1 MVNLKKYHRCDDP
14 VKSLLLL
21 GWSPT
26 DGAGGGVNT
35 VSASRSF
42 VNTSPG
48 SALEHGYNASYEGR
62 VPSSRQRLP
71 NGIQI
76 GYLQQKTNASVK
88 EIGCSNL

>member
-35 VSASRSF
+35 VSARRSF

-48 SALEHGYNASYEGR
+48 SALDTMRPMKGGR
-62 VPSSRQRLP
+62 QVDNGCPKGSRLVNCNKKLMRQ
-71 NGIQI
+71 
-76 GYLQQKTNASVK
+76 
-88 EIGCSNL
+88 

>member
-1 MVNLKKYHRCDDP
+1 MIK

-35 VSASRSF
+35 VSARRSF

-48 SALEHGYNASYEGR
+48 SALDTMRPMKGGA
-62 VPSSRQRLP
+62 
-71 NGIQI
+71 
-76 GYLQQKTNASVK
+76 VK
-88 EIGCSNL
+88 

>member
-48 SALEHGYNASYEGR
+48 SALEHGYNASYEGWR
-62 VPSSRQRLP
+62 RQVD
-71 NGIQI
+71 NGCPKGSKFVNCNKKLMRQ
-76 GYLQQKTNASVK
+76 
-88 EIGCSNL
+88 